1 MREMFDRIVLPTV
14 LAAAGGFPVVAIV
27 GARQVGKSTLARTAF
42 PRFAYQDLE
51 DPRTAER
58 FAADPRHALDETAGT
73 GLVLDEARAQPAVF
87 AALRGAVDKKRSEYG
102 RFVVLGSAQPGLVR
116 GVAESLAGRVRLV
129 ELDPLT
135 AAEATSGEYGLGW
148 HDAWLKGGLPDA
160 LRGDFRAWWEA
171 YLRTVL
177 ERDLP
182 QYGVR
187 ADPCPCSCG
196 ACSRCWR
203 TFTGGC

>member
-1 MREMFDRIVLPTV
+1 MYSPLNFFFFLMIRRP
-14 LAAAGGFPVVAIV
+14 P
-27 GARQVGKSTLARTAF
+27 RSTLF
-42 PRFAYQDLE
+42 PYTTLFR
-51 DPRTAER
+51 
-58 FAADPRHALDETAGT
+58 
-73 GLVLDEARAQPAVF
+73 
-87 AALRGAVDKKRSEYG
+87 
-102 RFVVLGSAQPGLVR
+102 SAQPGLVR

-135 AAEATSGEYGLGW
+135 AAESASGEYGLGW
-148 HDAWLKGGLPDA
+148 HDAWVKGGLPDA

-187 ADPCPCSCG
+187 ADPLFLRRLLTML
-196 ACSRCWR
+196 AHLH
-203 TFTGGC
+203 GGLLNASQLGSSLGCR